1 MQNPIAT
8 DLFIAEAERVGAN
21 RRSDAAWLAGARQQ
35 GLQDFRERGLPTTR
49 DEDWRFTSV
58 APIAE
63 SRFVLPAN
71 GASSLQTADLAPFQ
85 WDGDRSATL
94 VFVNGGYVAA
104 ASNVRDLPAGVRVEN
119 LSQAMNGRGEG
130 LEAHLTRLGE
140 KDRRSFTALNTA
152 FLADGAFVFVPDGTA
167 VPKPIHLLFLSIGE
181 GQPTMT
187 HPRVLVVAGATSEV
201 TIVESYGACP
211 ERAHP
216 STNSER
222 ASRGPARAERYLT
235 NAVTE
240 MVAGDNATITHYK
253 IQREHPD
260 SFHMAAMY
268 LHAARNSTV
277 ASHSISLGGALVRN
291 DIVAVLDGE
300 GAHCTLN
307 GLYLSDGSRIVDNHT
322 TIDHAKP
329 HCDSREVYKG
339 ILADRAR
346 AVFNGK
352 IVVRPDAQK
361 TDAKQTN
368 KALLLSEDAQINT
381 KPQLEIFANDVKCT
395 HGAAVG
401 QMDDDA
407 IFYLRA
413 RGLGAAQ
420 ARDMLVHAFAGDVLN
435 HMPLAP
441 LRARIDEELSQRL
454 ARWRT

>member
-1 MQNPIAT
+1 MAST
-8 DLFIAEAERVGAN
+8 DLFISEAERVSSN
-21 RRSDAAWLAGARQQ
+21 RQTDAAWLAGARQQ
-35 GLQDFRERGLPTTR
+35 ALQQFREQGLPTTR

-58 APIAE
+58 TPIAD

-71 GASSLQTADLAPFQ
+71 GASSLQATDLAPFQ

-94 VFVNGGYVAA
+94 VFVNGAYVAA

-119 LSQAMNGRGEG
+119 LSHAMSSRGEG

-140 KDRRSFTALNTA
+140 KDRRAFTALNTA

-167 VPKPIHLLFLSIGE
+167 VPKPVHLLFLSIGE
-181 GQPTMT
+181 AQPTMT

-201 TIVESYGACP
+201 TIVESYGA
-211 ERAHP
+211 RP
-216 STNSER
+216 STGSGR
-222 ASRGPARAERYLT
+222 AGQPYLT

-240 MVAGDNATITHYK
+240 IVAGENATITHYK

-322 TIDHAKP
+322 TIDHAKA

-395 HGAAVG
+395 HGAAIG

-435 HMPLAP
+435 QMPLAP
-441 LRARIDEELSQRL
+441 LRARVDEELSQRL

>member
-1 MQNPIAT
+1 MTST
-8 DLFIAEAERVGAN
+8 DLFISEAERVRSN
-21 RRSDAAWLAGARQQ
+21 RRTDAAWLAGARQQ
-35 GLQDFRERGLPTTR
+35 ALQHFRERGLPTSR
-49 DEDWRFTSV
+49 DEEWRFTSV
-58 APIAE
+58 APIAD

-71 GASSLQTADLAPFQ
+71 GASSLQPADLAPFQ

-94 VFVNGGYVAA
+94 VFVNGAYVAA
-104 ASNVRDLPAGVRVEN
+104 ASNVRDLPAGVRVES
-119 LSQAMNGRGEG
+119 LSQAMSGRGEG

-140 KDRRSFTALNTA
+140 KDRRAFTALNTA
-152 FLADGAFVFVPDGTA
+152 FLADGAFVLVPDGAA

-187 HPRVLVVAGATSEV
+187 HPRVLIVAGATSEV
-201 TIVESYGACP
+201 TVVESYGA
-211 ERAHP
+211 RP
-216 STNSER
+216 STRSGR
-222 ASRGPARAERYLT
+222 ADHPYLT

-240 MVAGDNATITHYK
+240 MVAGENATITHYK

-260 SFHMAAMY
+260 SFHLAAMY
-268 LHAARNSTV
+268 LHAARNSTL

-339 ILADRAR
+339 ILSGRAR

-401 QMDDDA
+401 QMDEDA

-435 HMPLAP
+435 QMPLAA
-441 LRARIDEELSQRL
+441 LRARVDEELSERL
-454 ARWRT
+454 ARWRA